1 MTQQETGYERRR
13 GFTEVDPGESISYLI
28 VGRTRHGGVEHK
40 KVVYTLN
47 EVKKG
52 RRQLWADSPYLII
65 TVYSF
70 LDKAAPPS
78 IEEDTPTEDTPT
90 RAVSSTGGTGTVFP
104 SNNATWEEIRS
115 APVQQ
120 LNFRGFGDE
129 DTRSGIF
136 NNIQAETMET
146 QEAERLRLRRLEIM
160 NAHAAMVSS
169 GGEEGAR
176 LFRQVM
182 DASNEVPDETIE
194 TQAER
199 LRRLALRNAH
209 VALMG
214 GEVDEGVI
222 GQVMDRLIEETKLD
236 EIREEEVIRRAYEY
250 ASVLIIERES
260 EEILEG
266 LNELLRRQDTD
277 IPF

>member
-1 MTQQETGYERRR
+1 MTQQPTGYERRR

-146 QEAERLRLRRLEIM
+146 QEAEARLRRLEIM
-160 NAHAAMVSS
+160 NAHAALAGG
-169 GGEEGAR
+169 GGEEVAS
-176 LFRQVM
+176 LIRQVM
-182 DASNEVPDETIE
+182 DTFIEVPDETPE
-194 TQAER
+194 TPEER
-199 LRRLALRNAH
+199 ELR
-209 VALMG
+209 
-214 GEVDEGVI
+214 
-222 GQVMDRLIEETKLD
+222 
-236 EIREEEVIRRAYEY
+236 RRAYEC
-250 ASVLIIERES
+250 AAILTRERELEAVS
-260 EEILEG
+260 EG
-266 LNELLRRQDTD
+266 LDELLRRQDTD

>member
-78 IEEDTPTEDTPT
+78 IEEDTPSSGT
-90 RAVSSTGGTGTVFP
+90 RLVF
-104 SNNATWEEIRS
+104 SNATWAGDIPTPEEVGTVDSTPTDPLFTYETLSNAEMSWEDIRS
-115 APVQQ
+115 ATRHVQQ

-160 NAHAAMVSS
+160 NAHAALAGG
-169 GGEEGAR
+169 GGEEVAS
-176 LFRQVM
+176 LIRQVM
-182 DASNEVPDETIE
+182 DTFIEVPDETPE
-194 TQAER
+194 TPEER
-199 LRRLALRNAH
+199 ELR
-209 VALMG
+209 
-214 GEVDEGVI
+214 
-222 GQVMDRLIEETKLD
+222 
-236 EIREEEVIRRAYEY
+236 RRAYEC
-250 ASVLIIERES
+250 AAILTRERELEAVS
-260 EEILEG
+260 EG
-266 LNELLRRQDTD
+266 LDELLRRQDTD